1 LGGVAGTALHRKV
14 DGILEL
20 RKKSRGDE
28 FTLYVKTAAELEH
41 FFLYKR
47 NILQFYS
54 THKPYMDA
62 ILATEPNKRSIAP
75 KDGQSPFVYNTST
88 RGKMRLFLEN
98 QPVTVDD
105 SDEPNDQSGS
115 TPPETGGGN

>member
-1 LGGVAGTALHRKV
+1 
-14 DGILEL
+14 LEL

-28 FTLYVKTAAELEH
+28 FTLYVKTAADLEH

-54 THKPYMDA
+54 THKPYLDA
-62 ILATEPNKRSIAP
+62 ILSTDPNKRSIPP

-98 QPVTVDD
+98 QPVPADD
-105 SDEPNDQSGS
+105 PEGS
-115 TPPETGGGN
+115 VEQPGAPAPDGGGGQ